1 VWLKMTRDPETVLC
15 DLADGFQC
23 VLIDG
28 DHSRRLLLSSDSM
41 NKIGSGFVEPL
52 VDSVVILGQ
61 GPER

>member
-1 VWLKMTRDPETVLC
+1 LC

>member
-1 VWLKMTRDPETVLC
+1 
-15 DLADGFQC
+15 
-23 VLIDG
+23 
-28 DHSRRLLLSSDSM
+28 M